1 MIKMKKVLKI
11 GIILSMILI
20 MFMQLNMVYAD
31 SINPNEYDPS
41 SHIENET
48 LFVDK
53 VKVVLGIIRAVGIV
67 VSVIALMI
75 IGIKNMTGSIEEKSQ
90 YKQALPAYI
99 IGAIMV
105 MAMTALPSVIYDVV
119 TKSNL

>member
-53 VKVVLGIIRAVGIV
+53 VKVVLGFIRIVGIV
-67 VSVIALMI
+67 VSVIVLMI
-75 IGIKNMTGSIEEKSQ
+75 IGIKTMTGSLEEKSH
-90 YKQALPAYI
+90 YKQALPGYI
-99 IGAIMV
+99 LGAIMV
-105 MAMTALPSVIYDVV
+105 MAMTTIPSIIYNAVAN
-119 TKSNL
+119 SNL